1 LERNPFA
8 GFFPHN
14 CHYRRAFVNNI
25 RQDIQYALRTMRKSP
40 GFTAVAVLTLALGI
54 GANTAIFTLVN
65 AVFFRPIPVRDPG
78 NLVSIFT
85 TDERNRSAV
94 SNILPVSFPNGDDL
108 QHRAQSFSG
117 VSMYSTAA
125 VSMTVN
131 GQPESLTAQT
141 VSGNYF
147 DVLGVQAELGR
158 TFRPEEDAQPGAFPV
173 IVLNYGLW
181 ERKFGGD
188 RNVIGKTV
196 LLNGLGF
203 SVIGVAP
210 RGFQG
215 VSVLG
220 GPDLWVP
227 LAMHDQI
234 FSGLQKVYFNERRF
248 LGFLV
253 VGRLKDGVT
262 TERARSELSTLGSAL
277 EHDFPLPNKGRSF
290 TTRPLVESTINPN
303 LRSLFTK
310 AGQLMMAVVGLV
322 LLIACANIA
331 NLLLARAAGRKR
343 EISVRL
349 ALGATR
355 ARIITQL
362 LTEAFILAMVGAV
375 LGIGL
380 AVVARNLL
388 WKFRPPFLLQA
399 NLDLGLDAR
408 VLWFTL
414 AIAVFTGL
422 LFGLAPAL
430 RASRPDLVSELKERT
445 GGEMFSGKRFSV
457 SSIFVMAQVAFSL
470 IALVGAGLFLM
481 SLRNAQQIDPG
492 FDTRNLAML
501 SFDLGSLSYD
511 PPRIKEFERR
521 SLEVAQAL
529 PGVKAATFATNI
541 PLFGGAFARSIFPE
555 GQEDSSNR
563 NGVLVSIDSVSE
575 NYLRTMGIPLV
586 QGDDFDSTVREDSP
600 KVAIINQTAARRF
613 WPNQPAVGK
622 RFKFYGTND
631 WMQVIG
637 VSQDSK
643 YTTLGEDPTPYIYLP
658 LIQTPSGAVTLFF
671 RTGSDPNGEL
681 STVRSQIQ
689 SLDRNLPL
697 TNVWPVGEVIS
708 QALWAPRFGASLL
721 AIFALLALTLCSI
734 GIYGVI
740 GYSVG
745 QRIRE
750 IGIRMALGAQ
760 RRDVLLMVLKQS
772 ALMLAVGL
780 VVGLGISF
788 WLARVF
794 TSLMY
799 GVNVNA
805 PGAFVA
811 MGLLMALLGLLAS
824 YLPARRAASVSP
836 IVALH
841 NE

>member
-1 LERNPFA
+1 M
-8 GFFPHN
+8 
-14 CHYRRAFVNNI
+14 NNI